1 MLFGVSATN
10 VVGAKIAE
18 FDLHLKMEHNCPDV
32 IFIVIPDISNL
43 VLIYKFSL
51 RSWPSSR

>member
-18 FDLHLKMEHNCPDV
+18 FDLHLKMEHYCPDV

-51 RSWPSSR
+51 RSWLSSR